1 MILSRIFFLLKMHF
15 MNTSHKPHFQKMS
28 GELEEQ
34 ADELLALSTIV
45 DASAFSH
52 TGSNPNRGSLEV
64 QVGLKIFMSMSQCC
78 VAQVRLDSPITVVGT
93 SLPESFRVQHLPPLK
108 MEFSLPSDYPSTS
121 APTFCLSCPWLT
133 LVQKSRVEQK
143 MDLLWVENRPGV
155 ILFLWLDFLQEELI
169 NFLELQGTLDI
180 SGFEEKPPDEAKP
193 ISLENLKII
202 DDDEVSEK
210 NLNVTEKNEIKELEI
225 EKEEDTGD
233 SGFETSTSLSSA
245 SSLASPQASSGR
257 VSGKRIDHQ
266 THTGLDKVVE
276 SRVRGKVVSY
286 RTFERRG
293 LVETWRGPAAVFAWD
308 IIKGDI
314 ASVEAS
320 LAEGEEVEVDLVA
333 WEGQKVSGKD
343 VGLQAVR
350 VTGVGG
356 KPVRGSK
363 MVERGRVLVE
373 KEVGQVVRWSTREG
387 DGMLKGS
394 KGEVYCWG
402 GSVQEEGGRLNRG
415 DLVTFTILDTSKW
428 GILAAWVSREDVS
441 SLDVFPGRT
450 DQRLNEQERTRLL
463 GISVVSKD
471 ATDGVTDRVGRK
483 EGHSI
488 ENNVNRR
495 TSNSLQGELSDGMKQ
510 AEVEEVK
517 REGGRRRRRSMRAA
531 TRLSTLLREFNNMKV
546 EEEFSV
552 TLFTCE
558 VCFSDRIGSQC
569 LKFVGCDHVY
579 CRDCMSAYFTEKIS
593 SGAVSSLICPT
604 TGCDVQ
610 ALPTQVSELVQ
621 ASLYSRYE
629 QQLLE
634 TELESMADVV
644 TCPRVDC
651 QCPTM
656 IDRETNLGQCPAC
669 SFAFCIYCKAT
680 YHGVSPCKFKT
691 KEQRGILDQY
701 AKASHEE
708 KLFMERR
715 YGKKQLTTMSANLA
729 SEDYLADKAK
739 MCPHCNA
746 PIEKNEGCNKI
757 TCWRCSTNFCW
768 LCGIKLAASNP
779 YHHFNTGGPCFGA
792 LFQGVDPM
800 QDPEFDDFDD
810 FEDDDWD
817 EIPVHLL

>member
-1 MILSRIFFLLKMHF
+1 
-15 MNTSHKPHFQKMS
+15 
-28 GELEEQ
+28 
-34 ADELLALSTIV
+34 
-45 DASAFSH
+45 
-52 TGSNPNRGSLEV
+52 
-64 QVGLKIFMSMSQCC
+64 
-78 VAQVRLDSPITVVGT
+78 
-93 SLPESFRVQHLPPLK
+93 
-108 MEFSLPSDYPSTS
+108 ME
-121 APTFCLSCPWLT
+121 
-133 LVQKSRVEQK
+133 
-143 MDLLWVENRPGV
+143 LLWVENKPGV
-155 ILFLWLDFLQEELI
+155 ILFLWFDFLQEELV
-169 NFLELQGTLDI
+169 NFLELEGTLDI

-193 ISLENLKII
+193 LSLENLKII
-202 DDDEVSEK
+202 DDDELRES
-210 NLNVTEKNEIKELEI
+210 NLNLA
-225 EKEEDTGD
+225 EKEESKEQEVENEGD

-245 SSLASPQASSGR
+245 SSLASPQASSSRG
-257 VSGKRIDHQ
+257 SDKRKH
-266 THTGLDKVVE
+266 LRSEKVVE
-276 SRVRGKVVSY
+276 ARVKVKVVSY
-286 RTFERRG
+286 RISERRG
-293 LVETWRGPAAVFAWD
+293 LVETWRGPAAVFGWD
-308 IIKGDI
+308 ILRGDF

-320 LAEGEEVEVDLVA
+320 LSEGEEVEVDLVN
-333 WEGQKVSGKD
+333 WEGPRISGKE

-356 KPVRGSK
+356 QPVRGAK
-363 MVERGRVLVE
+363 VVERGRVLVE
-373 KEVGQVVRWSTREG
+373 REVGEVVRWSRREG
-387 DGMLKGS
+387 DGMLRGS

-402 GSVQEEGGRLNRG
+402 GSVQEEGGILDRG
-415 DLVTFTILDTSKW
+415 DRVIFTILDTSKW
-428 GILAAWVSREDVS
+428 GILAAWVTRENIKSPYV
-441 SLDVFPGRT
+441 LAEHT
-450 DQRLNEQERTRLL
+450 DQSCEER
-463 GISVVSKD
+463 GIAQLRGICEVKKGAAGV
-471 ATDGVTDRVGRK
+471 TNGVTDKVEKR
-483 EGHSI
+483 EG
-488 ENNVNRR
+488 ENSGIDVNPRN
-495 TSNSLQGELSDGMKQ
+495 TKAFQGESGAELRKG
-510 AEVEEVK
+510 EVEEVK
-517 REGGRRRRRSMRAA
+517 REGGRRRRRSVRAV
-531 TRLSTLLREFNNMKV
+531 TRLATLLREFNNMKV

-569 LKFVGCDHVY
+569 LKFVGCEHVY

-610 ALPTQVSELVQ
+610 ALPTQVSELVE
-621 ASLYSRYE
+621 ASLYARYE

-634 TELESMADVV
+634 TQLESMADVV

-691 KEQRGILDQY
+691 KEQRGILDKY
-701 AKASHEE
+701 AKASHDER
-708 KLFMERR
+708 LFMERR

-810 FEDDDWD
+810 FEDDQWD

>member
-1 MILSRIFFLLKMHF
+1 
-15 MNTSHKPHFQKMS
+15 
-28 GELEEQ
+28 
-34 ADELLALSTIV
+34 
-45 DASAFSH
+45 
-52 TGSNPNRGSLEV
+52 
-64 QVGLKIFMSMSQCC
+64 
-78 VAQVRLDSPITVVGT
+78 
-93 SLPESFRVQHLPPLK
+93 
-108 MEFSLPSDYPSTS
+108 MEFSLPPDYPSTS
-121 APTFCLSCPWLT
+121 APTFCLSCSWLT
-133 LVQKSRVEQK
+133 PVQKSCVEK
-143 MDLLWVENRPGV
+143 KLELLWVENRPGV
-155 ILFLWLDFLQEELI
+155 ILFLWLDFLQEELV
-169 NFLELQGTLDI
+169 NFLELEGTLDI

-193 ISLENLKII
+193 LSLENLKII
-202 DDDEVSEK
+202 DDDELRE
-210 NLNVTEKNEIKELEI
+210 NGQNFI
-225 EKEEDTGD
+225 EKVEQRKDQEVENEGD

-245 SSLASPQASSGR
+245 SSLSSPQASSGR
-257 VSGKRIDHQ
+257 GCDKRKH
-266 THTGLDKVVE
+266 LRPEKVVE
-276 SRVRGKVVSY
+276 ARVRGKVVSY
-286 RTFERRG
+286 RISERRG
-293 LVETWRGPAAVFAWD
+293 LVETWRGPAAVFGWD
-308 IIKGDI
+308 ILKGDL

-320 LAEGEEVEVDLVA
+320 LSEGEEVEVDLIN
-333 WEGQKVSGKD
+333 WEGPRISGKE

-356 KPVRGSK
+356 QPVRGAK
-363 MVERGRVLVE
+363 VVERGRVLVE
-373 KEVGQVVRWSTREG
+373 REVGEVVRWSRREG

-402 GSVQEEGGRLNRG
+402 GSVQEEGGRLDRG
-415 DLVTFTILDTSKW
+415 DRVTFTILDTAKW
-428 GILAAWVSREDVS
+428 GVLAAWVTRENDS
-441 SLDVFPGRT
+441 SPHAGGVANKAERREGENSEINRNQRT
-450 DQRLNEQERTRLL
+450 KNAFQ
-463 GISVVSKD
+463 
-471 ATDGVTDRVGRK
+471 VGTGAEVRK
-483 EGHSI
+483 E
-488 ENNVNRR
+488 
-495 TSNSLQGELSDGMKQ
+495 
-510 AEVEEVK
+510 EVEEVK
-517 REGGRRRRRSMRAA
+517 REGGRRRRRSVRPV
-531 TRLSTLLREFNNMKV
+531 TRLATLLREFNNMKV

-569 LKFVGCDHVY
+569 LKFVGCEHVY

-610 ALPTQVSELVQ
+610 ALPTQVGELVE

-634 TELESMADVV
+634 TQLESMADVV

-691 KEQRGILDQY
+691 KEQRGILDKY
-701 AKASHEE
+701 AKASHDER
-708 KLFMERR
+708 LFMERR

-757 TCWRCSTNFCW
+757 TCWRCTTNFCW

-810 FEDDDWD
+810 FEDDQWD

>member
-1 MILSRIFFLLKMHF
+1 M
-15 MNTSHKPHFQKMS
+15 
-28 GELEEQ
+28 
-34 ADELLALSTIV
+34 
-45 DASAFSH
+45 
-52 TGSNPNRGSLEV
+52 
-64 QVGLKIFMSMSQCC
+64 
-78 VAQVRLDSPITVVGT
+78 
-93 SLPESFRVQHLPPLK
+93 
-108 MEFSLPSDYPSTS
+108 
-121 APTFCLSCPWLT
+121 
-133 LVQKSRVEQK
+133 
-143 MDLLWVENRPGV
+143 
-155 ILFLWLDFLQEELI
+155 
-169 NFLELQGTLDI
+169 
-180 SGFEEKPPDEAKP
+180 
-193 ISLENLKII
+193 ENLKII
-202 DDDEVSEK
+202 DDDELRES
-210 NLNVTEKNEIKELEI
+210 NLNLA
-225 EKEEDTGD
+225 EKEESKEQEVENEGD

-245 SSLASPQASSGR
+245 SSLASPQASSSRG
-257 VSGKRIDHQ
+257 SDKRKH
-266 THTGLDKVVE
+266 LRSEKVVE
-276 SRVRGKVVSY
+276 ARVKVKVVSY
-286 RTFERRG
+286 RISERRG
-293 LVETWRGPAAVFAWD
+293 LVETWRGPAAVFGWD
-308 IIKGDI
+308 ILRGDF

-320 LAEGEEVEVDLVA
+320 LSEGEEVEVDLVN
-333 WEGQKVSGKD
+333 WEGPRISGKE

-356 KPVRGSK
+356 QPVRGAK
-363 MVERGRVLVE
+363 VVERGRVLVE
-373 KEVGQVVRWSTREG
+373 REVGEVVRWSRREG
-387 DGMLKGS
+387 DGMLRGS

-402 GSVQEEGGRLNRG
+402 GSVQEEGGILDRG
-415 DLVTFTILDTSKW
+415 DRVIFTILDTSKW
-428 GILAAWVSREDVS
+428 GILAAWVTRENITS
-441 SLDVFPGRT
+441 PKALAEHT
-450 DQRLNEQERTRLL
+450 DQSCEER
-463 GISVVSKD
+463 GIAQLRGICEVKKGAAGV
-471 ATDGVTDRVGRK
+471 TNGVTDKVEKR
-483 EGHSI
+483 EG
-488 ENNVNRR
+488 ENSGIDVNQR
-495 TSNSLQGELSDGMKQ
+495 TTKAFQGESGAELRKG
-510 AEVEEVK
+510 EVEEVK
-517 REGGRRRRRSMRAA
+517 REGGRRRRRSVRAV
-531 TRLSTLLREFNNMKV
+531 TRLATLLREFNNMKV

-569 LKFVGCDHVY
+569 LKFVGCEHVY

-610 ALPTQVSELVQ
+610 ALPTQVSELVE
-621 ASLYSRYE
+621 ASLYARYE

-634 TELESMADVV
+634 TQLESMADVV

-691 KEQRGILDQY
+691 KEQRGILDKY
-701 AKASHEE
+701 AKASHDER
-708 KLFMERR
+708 LFMERR

-810 FEDDDWD
+810 FEDDQWD

>member
-1 MILSRIFFLLKMHF
+1 M
-15 MNTSHKPHFQKMS
+15 
-28 GELEEQ
+28 
-34 ADELLALSTIV
+34 
-45 DASAFSH
+45 
-52 TGSNPNRGSLEV
+52 
-64 QVGLKIFMSMSQCC
+64 
-78 VAQVRLDSPITVVGT
+78 
-93 SLPESFRVQHLPPLK
+93 
-108 MEFSLPSDYPSTS
+108 
-121 APTFCLSCPWLT
+121 
-133 LVQKSRVEQK
+133 
-143 MDLLWVENRPGV
+143 
-155 ILFLWLDFLQEELI
+155 
-169 NFLELQGTLDI
+169 
-180 SGFEEKPPDEAKP
+180 
-193 ISLENLKII
+193 
-202 DDDEVSEK
+202 
-210 NLNVTEKNEIKELEI
+210 
-225 EKEEDTGD
+225 
-233 SGFETSTSLSSA
+233 
-245 SSLASPQASSGR
+245 
-257 VSGKRIDHQ
+257 
-266 THTGLDKVVE
+266 
-276 SRVRGKVVSY
+276 RGKVVSY
-286 RTFERRG
+286 RISERRG
-293 LVETWRGPAAVFAWD
+293 LVETWRGPAAVFGWD
-308 IIKGDI
+308 ILKGDL

-320 LAEGEEVEVDLVA
+320 LSEGEEVEVDLIN
-333 WEGQKVSGKD
+333 WEGPRISGKE

-356 KPVRGSK
+356 QPVRGAK
-363 MVERGRVLVE
+363 VVERGRVLVE
-373 KEVGQVVRWSTREG
+373 REVGEVVRWSRREG

-402 GSVQEEGGRLNRG
+402 GSVQEEGGRLDRG
-415 DLVTFTILDTSKW
+415 DRVTFTILDTAKW
-428 GILAAWVSREDVS
+428 GVLAAWVTRENVS
-441 SLDVFPGRT
+441 SPDAGGVANKAERRDGENSEINRNQRT
-450 DQRLNEQERTRLL
+450 KNAFQ
-463 GISVVSKD
+463 
-471 ATDGVTDRVGRK
+471 VGTGAEVRK
-483 EGHSI
+483 E
-488 ENNVNRR
+488 
-495 TSNSLQGELSDGMKQ
+495 
-510 AEVEEVK
+510 EVEEVK
-517 REGGRRRRRSMRAA
+517 REGGRRRRRSVRPV
-531 TRLSTLLREFNNMKV
+531 TRLATLLREFNNMKV

-569 LKFVGCDHVY
+569 LKFVGCEHVY

-610 ALPTQVSELVQ
+610 ALPTQVGELVE

-634 TELESMADVV
+634 TQLESMADVV

-691 KEQRGILDQY
+691 KEQRGILDKY
-701 AKASHEE
+701 AKASHDER
-708 KLFMERR
+708 LFMERR

-757 TCWRCSTNFCW
+757 TCWRCTTNFCW

-779 YHHFNTGGPCFGA
+779 YHHFNAGGPCFGA

-810 FEDDDWD
+810 FEDDQWD

>member
-1 MILSRIFFLLKMHF
+1 
-15 MNTSHKPHFQKMS
+15 
-28 GELEEQ
+28 
-34 ADELLALSTIV
+34 
-45 DASAFSH
+45 
-52 TGSNPNRGSLEV
+52 
-64 QVGLKIFMSMSQCC
+64 
-78 VAQVRLDSPITVVGT
+78 
-93 SLPESFRVQHLPPLK
+93 
-108 MEFSLPSDYPSTS
+108 ME
-121 APTFCLSCPWLT
+121 
-133 LVQKSRVEQK
+133 
-143 MDLLWVENRPGV
+143 LLWVENKPGV
-155 ILFLWLDFLQEELI
+155 ILFLWFDFLQEELV
-169 NFLELQGTLDI
+169 NFLELEGTLDI

-193 ISLENLKII
+193 LSLENLKII
-202 DDDEVSEK
+202 DDDELRES
-210 NLNVTEKNEIKELEI
+210 NLNLA
-225 EKEEDTGD
+225 EKEESKEQEVENEGD

-245 SSLASPQASSGR
+245 SSLASPQASSSRG
-257 VSGKRIDHQ
+257 SDKRKH
-266 THTGLDKVVE
+266 LRSEKVVE
-276 SRVRGKVVSY
+276 ARVKVKVVSY
-286 RTFERRG
+286 RISERRG
-293 LVETWRGPAAVFAWD
+293 LVETWRGPAAVFGWD
-308 IIKGDI
+308 ILRGDF

-320 LAEGEEVEVDLVA
+320 LSEGEEVEVDLVN
-333 WEGQKVSGKD
+333 WEGPRISGKE

-356 KPVRGSK
+356 QPVRGAK
-363 MVERGRVLVE
+363 VVERGRVLVE
-373 KEVGQVVRWSTREG
+373 REVGEVVRWSRREG
-387 DGMLKGS
+387 DGMLRGS

-402 GSVQEEGGRLNRG
+402 GSVQEEGGILDRG
-415 DLVTFTILDTSKW
+415 DRVIFTILDTSKW
-428 GILAAWVSREDVS
+428 GILAAWVTRENIKSPYVS
-441 SLDVFPGRT
+441 AEHT
-450 DQRLNEQERTRLL
+450 DQSCEER
-463 GISVVSKD
+463 GIVQLRGICEVKKG
-471 ATDGVTDRVGRK
+471 AAGVTNGVTDKVEKR
-483 EGHSI
+483 EG
-488 ENNVNRR
+488 ENSGIDVNQR
-495 TSNSLQGELSDGMKQ
+495 TTKAFQGESGAELRKG
-510 AEVEEVK
+510 EVEEVK
-517 REGGRRRRRSMRAA
+517 REGGRRRRRSVRAV
-531 TRLSTLLREFNNMKV
+531 TRLATLLREFNNMKV

-569 LKFVGCDHVY
+569 LKFVGCEHVY

-610 ALPTQVSELVQ
+610 ALPTQVSELVE
-621 ASLYSRYE
+621 ASLYARYE

-634 TELESMADVV
+634 TQLESMADVV

-691 KEQRGILDQY
+691 KEQRGILDKY
-701 AKASHEE
+701 AKASHDER
-708 KLFMERR
+708 LFMERR

-810 FEDDDWD
+810 FEDDQWD

>member
-1 MILSRIFFLLKMHF
+1 
-15 MNTSHKPHFQKMS
+15 
-28 GELEEQ
+28 
-34 ADELLALSTIV
+34 
-45 DASAFSH
+45 
-52 TGSNPNRGSLEV
+52 
-64 QVGLKIFMSMSQCC
+64 
-78 VAQVRLDSPITVVGT
+78 
-93 SLPESFRVQHLPPLK
+93 
-108 MEFSLPSDYPSTS
+108 ME
-121 APTFCLSCPWLT
+121 
-133 LVQKSRVEQK
+133 
-143 MDLLWVENRPGV
+143 LLWVENKPGV
-155 ILFLWLDFLQEELI
+155 ILFLWFDFLQEELV
-169 NFLELQGTLDI
+169 NFLELEGTLDI

-193 ISLENLKII
+193 LSLENLKII
-202 DDDEVSEK
+202 DDDELRES
-210 NLNVTEKNEIKELEI
+210 NLNLA
-225 EKEEDTGD
+225 EKEESKEQEVENEGD

-245 SSLASPQASSGR
+245 SSLASPQASSSRG
-257 VSGKRIDHQ
+257 SDKRKH
-266 THTGLDKVVE
+266 LMSEKVVE
-276 SRVRGKVVSY
+276 ARVKVKVVSY
-286 RTFERRG
+286 RISERRG
-293 LVETWRGPAAVFAWD
+293 LVETWRGPAAVFGWD
-308 IIKGDI
+308 ILRGDF

-320 LAEGEEVEVDLVA
+320 LSEGEEVEVDLVN
-333 WEGQKVSGKD
+333 WEGPRISGKE

-356 KPVRGSK
+356 QPVRGAK
-363 MVERGRVLVE
+363 VVERGKVLVE
-373 KEVGQVVRWSTREG
+373 REVGEVVRWSRREG
-387 DGMLKGS
+387 DGVLRGS

-402 GSVQEEGGRLNRG
+402 GSVQEEGGILDRG
-415 DLVTFTILDTSKW
+415 DRVIFTILDTSKW
-428 GILAAWVSREDVS
+428 GILAAWVTRENIKSPYV
-441 SLDVFPGRT
+441 LAEHT
-450 DQRLNEQERTRLL
+450 DQCCEERGKAQLR
-463 GISVVSKD
+463 GICEVKKGAAGV
-471 ATDGVTDRVGRK
+471 TNGVTDKVEKR
-483 EGHSI
+483 EG
-488 ENNVNRR
+488 ENSGIDVNQR
-495 TSNSLQGELSDGMKQ
+495 TTKAFQGESGAELRKG
-510 AEVEEVK
+510 EVEEVK
-517 REGGRRRRRSMRAA
+517 REGGRRRRRSVRAV
-531 TRLSTLLREFNNMKV
+531 TRLATLLREFNNMKV

-569 LKFVGCDHVY
+569 LKFVGCEHVY

-610 ALPTQVSELVQ
+610 ALPTQVSELVE
-621 ASLYSRYE
+621 ASLYARYE

-634 TELESMADVV
+634 TQLESMADVV

-691 KEQRGILDQY
+691 KEQRGILDKY
-701 AKASHEE
+701 AKASHDER
-708 KLFMERR
+708 LFMERR

-810 FEDDDWD
+810 FEDDQWD

>member
-1 MILSRIFFLLKMHF
+1 
-15 MNTSHKPHFQKMS
+15 
-28 GELEEQ
+28 
-34 ADELLALSTIV
+34 
-45 DASAFSH
+45 
-52 TGSNPNRGSLEV
+52 
-64 QVGLKIFMSMSQCC
+64 
-78 VAQVRLDSPITVVGT
+78 
-93 SLPESFRVQHLPPLK
+93 
-108 MEFSLPSDYPSTS
+108 ME
-121 APTFCLSCPWLT
+121 
-133 LVQKSRVEQK
+133 
-143 MDLLWVENRPGV
+143 LLWVENKPGV
-155 ILFLWLDFLQEELI
+155 ILFLWFDFLQEELV
-169 NFLELQGTLDI
+169 NFLELEGTLDI

-193 ISLENLKII
+193 LSLENLKII
-202 DDDEVSEK
+202 DDDELRES
-210 NLNVTEKNEIKELEI
+210 NLNLA
-225 EKEEDTGD
+225 EKEESKEQEVENEGD

-245 SSLASPQASSGR
+245 SSLASPQASSSRG
-257 VSGKRIDHQ
+257 SDKRKH
-266 THTGLDKVVE
+266 LRSEKVVE
-276 SRVRGKVVSY
+276 ARVKVKVVSY
-286 RTFERRG
+286 RISERRG
-293 LVETWRGPAAVFAWD
+293 LVETWRGPAAVFGWD
-308 IIKGDI
+308 ILRGDF

-320 LAEGEEVEVDLVA
+320 LSEGEEVEVDLVN
-333 WEGQKVSGKD
+333 WEGPRISGKE

-356 KPVRGSK
+356 QPVRGAK
-363 MVERGRVLVE
+363 VVERGKVLVE
-373 KEVGQVVRWSTREG
+373 REVGEVVRWSRREG
-387 DGMLKGS
+387 DGVLRGS

-402 GSVQEEGGRLNRG
+402 GSVQEEGGILDRG
-415 DLVTFTILDTSKW
+415 DRVIFTILDTSKW
-428 GILAAWVSREDVS
+428 GILAAWVTRENIKSPYV
-441 SLDVFPGRT
+441 LAEHT
-450 DQRLNEQERTRLL
+450 DQSCEER
-463 GISVVSKD
+463 GIAQLRGICEVKKGAAGV
-471 ATDGVTDRVGRK
+471 TNGVTDKVEKR
-483 EGHSI
+483 EG
-488 ENNVNRR
+488 ENSGIDVNQR
-495 TSNSLQGELSDGMKQ
+495 TTKAFQGESGAELRKG
-510 AEVEEVK
+510 EVEEVK
-517 REGGRRRRRSMRAA
+517 REGGRRRRRSVRAV
-531 TRLSTLLREFNNMKV
+531 TRLATLLREFNNMKV

-569 LKFVGCDHVY
+569 LKFVGCEHVY

-610 ALPTQVSELVQ
+610 ALPTQVSELVE
-621 ASLYSRYE
+621 ASLYARYE

-634 TELESMADVV
+634 TQLESMADVV

-691 KEQRGILDQY
+691 KEQRGILDKY
-701 AKASHEE
+701 AKASHDER
-708 KLFMERR
+708 LFMERR

-810 FEDDDWD
+810 FEDDQWD

>member
-1 MILSRIFFLLKMHF
+1 
-15 MNTSHKPHFQKMS
+15 
-28 GELEEQ
+28 
-34 ADELLALSTIV
+34 
-45 DASAFSH
+45 
-52 TGSNPNRGSLEV
+52 
-64 QVGLKIFMSMSQCC
+64 
-78 VAQVRLDSPITVVGT
+78 
-93 SLPESFRVQHLPPLK
+93 
-108 MEFSLPSDYPSTS
+108 ME
-121 APTFCLSCPWLT
+121 
-133 LVQKSRVEQK
+133 
-143 MDLLWVENRPGV
+143 LLWVENKPGV
-155 ILFLWLDFLQEELI
+155 ILFLWFDFLQEELV
-169 NFLELQGTLDI
+169 NFLELEGTLDI

-193 ISLENLKII
+193 LSLENLKII
-202 DDDEVSEK
+202 DDDELRES
-210 NLNVTEKNEIKELEI
+210 NLNLA
-225 EKEEDTGD
+225 EKEESKEQEVENEGD

-245 SSLASPQASSGR
+245 SSLASPQASSSRG
-257 VSGKRIDHQ
+257 SDKRKH
-266 THTGLDKVVE
+266 LRSEKVVE
-276 SRVRGKVVSY
+276 ARVKVKVVSY
-286 RTFERRG
+286 RISERRG
-293 LVETWRGPAAVFAWD
+293 LVETWRGPAAVFGWD
-308 IIKGDI
+308 ILRGDF

-320 LAEGEEVEVDLVA
+320 LSEGEEVEVDLVN
-333 WEGQKVSGKD
+333 WEGPRISGKE

-356 KPVRGSK
+356 QPVRGAK
-363 MVERGRVLVE
+363 VVERGRVLVE
-373 KEVGQVVRWSTREG
+373 REVGEVVRWSRREG
-387 DGMLKGS
+387 DGMLRGS

-402 GSVQEEGGRLNRG
+402 GSVQEEGGILDRG
-415 DLVTFTILDTSKW
+415 DRVIFTILDTSKW
-428 GILAAWVSREDVS
+428 GILAAWVTRENIKSPYV
-441 SLDVFPGRT
+441 LAEHT
-450 DQRLNEQERTRLL
+450 DQSCEER
-463 GISVVSKD
+463 GIAQLRGICEVKKGAAGV
-471 ATDGVTDRVGRK
+471 TNGVTDKVEKR
-483 EGHSI
+483 EG
-488 ENNVNRR
+488 ENSGIDVNQR
-495 TSNSLQGELSDGMKQ
+495 TTKAFQGESGAELRKG
-510 AEVEEVK
+510 EVEEVK
-517 REGGRRRRRSMRAA
+517 REGGRRRRRSVRAV
-531 TRLSTLLREFNNMKV
+531 TRLATLLREFNNMKV

-569 LKFVGCDHVY
+569 LKFVGCEHVY

-610 ALPTQVSELVQ
+610 ALPTQVSELVE
-621 ASLYSRYE
+621 ASLYARYE

-634 TELESMADVV
+634 TQLESMADVV

-691 KEQRGILDQY
+691 KEQRGILDKY
-701 AKASHEE
+701 AKASHDER
-708 KLFMERR
+708 LFMERR

-810 FEDDDWD
+810 FEDDQWD

>member
-1 MILSRIFFLLKMHF
+1 M
-15 MNTSHKPHFQKMS
+15 
-28 GELEEQ
+28 
-34 ADELLALSTIV
+34 
-45 DASAFSH
+45 
-52 TGSNPNRGSLEV
+52 
-64 QVGLKIFMSMSQCC
+64 
-78 VAQVRLDSPITVVGT
+78 AQVRLDSPITVTGS
-93 SLPESFRVQHLPPLK
+93 SLPESFSVQHLPPLK
-108 MEFSLPSDYPSTS
+108 MEFSLPPDYPSTS
-121 APTFCLSCPWLT
+121 APTFSLSCPWLT
-133 LVQKSRVEQK
+133 LVQKSSAEQK
-143 MDLLWVENRPGV
+143 MELLWVENRPGV
-155 ILFLWLDFLQEELI
+155 ILFLWFDFLQEELV
-169 NFLELQGTLDI
+169 NFLELEGTLDI

-193 ISLENLKII
+193 LSLENLKII
-202 DDDEVSEK
+202 DDDELGETNRK
-210 NLNVTEKNEIKELEI
+210 NMDQEVENE
-225 EKEEDTGD
+225 GD

-245 SSLASPQASSGR
+245 SPLASPQASSSRGSDR
-257 VSGKRIDHQ
+257 RIDHQ
-266 THTGLDKVVE
+266 RKHLKKSEKVVE
-276 SRVRGKVVSY
+276 ARVRGKVISY
-286 RTFERRG
+286 RISERRG
-293 LVETWRGPAAVFAWD
+293 LVETWRGPAAVFGWD
-308 IIKGDI
+308 ILKGDI

-320 LAEGEEVEVDLVA
+320 LLEGEEVEVDLVN
-333 WEGQKVSGKD
+333 WEGPRISGKE

-356 KPVRGSK
+356 QPVRGAK
-363 MVERGRVLVE
+363 VVERGRVLVE
-373 KEVGQVVRWSTREG
+373 REVGEVVRWSRREG

-402 GSVQEEGGRLNRG
+402 GSVQEEGGRLERG
-415 DLVTFTILDTSKW
+415 DRVIFTILDTAKW
-428 GILAAWVSREDVS
+428 GILAAWVTREDAS
-441 SLDVFPGRT
+441 SPDVLAEHA
-450 DQRLNEQERTRLL
+450 DQNW
-463 GISVVSKD
+463 K
-471 ATDGVTDRVGRK
+471 RK
-483 EGHSI
+483 G
-488 ENNVNRR
+488 
-495 TSNSLQGELSDGMKQ
+495 TAQLQGVSEVKKGDAGGMVGKERENSGINTNHMTTQ
-510 AEVEEVK
+510 ASFQGEISGVVKKEEVEEVK
-517 REGGRRRRRSMRAA
+517 REGGRRRRRSVRAL
-531 TRLSTLLREFNNMKV
+531 TRLATLLREFNNMKV

-558 VCFSDRIGSQC
+558 VCFSDRTGSQC
-569 LKFVGCDHVY
+569 LKFVGCEHVY

-610 ALPTQVSELVQ
+610 ALPTQVSELVE
-621 ASLYSRYE
+621 ATLYSRYE

-634 TELESMADVV
+634 TQLESMADVV

-691 KEQRGILDQY
+691 KEQRGILDKY
-701 AKASHEE
+701 AKASHDER
-708 KLFMERR
+708 LFMERR

-810 FEDDDWD
+810 FEDDQWD